1 MIQMLKLKVMEG
13 VKLLVIERIGSDYER
28 GG

>member
-1 MIQMLKLKVMEG
+1 MIQMLKIKVMEE

-28 GG
+28 EG